1 VSGGERKLL
10 GRWGEALAAE
20 VYRKKGW
27 QLVAAGWQCRF
38 GEIDLIVTNAKYIV
52 FAEVKLRQ
60 GDRFAAAR
68 EFVDRH
74 KQERV
79 RTSAQMYLAENPTD
93 LQPRFDVVEVY
104 APDGMLTKKPRINV
118 LENAFE

>member
-1 VSGGERKLL
+1 MSGGERRLL

-20 VYRKKGW
+20 VYRRKGW
-27 QLVAAGWQCRF
+27 RIVASGWTCRF
-38 GEIDLIVTNAKYIV
+38 GEIDLIAENGTYIA

-60 GDRFAAAR
+60 NDTIAAAR
-68 EFVDRH
+68 EFVDRR

-79 RTSAQMYLAENPTD
+79 RTSAELYLSENPTD

-104 APDGMLTKKPRINV
+104 APEGMQTRKPKINV

>member
-1 VSGGERKLL
+1 MSGGDRKLL

-20 VYRKKGW
+20 LYRKKGW
-27 QLVAAGWQCRF
+27 RIVASGWICRF
-38 GEIDLIVTNAKYIV
+38 GEIDLIAENGKYIA
-52 FAEVKLRQ
+52 FAEVKLRRD
-60 GDRFAAAR
+60 DRVAAAR

-74 KQERV
+74 KQQRL
-79 RTSAQMYLAENPTD
+79 RTSAELYLAEHPAD

-104 APDGMLTKKPRINV
+104 APEGMETKKPRINV